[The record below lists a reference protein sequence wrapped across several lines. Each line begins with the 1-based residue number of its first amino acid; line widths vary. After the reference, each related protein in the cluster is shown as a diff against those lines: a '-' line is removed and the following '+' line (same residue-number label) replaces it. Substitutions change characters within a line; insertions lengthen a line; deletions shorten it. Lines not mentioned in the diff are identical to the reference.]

1 MTICYRRLRGG
12 SDNNDGAVTM
22 KIIPRIAL
30 LFMLG
35 ILQALSSG
43 TASFAAEFDKIDLPG
58 DYPDFV
64 TLKGEIELGDGEKF
78 RDIIGDSPKVTV
90 ILESPGGIVKDAL
103 EIGAEIRIRNY
114 ATMVSADT
122 GCYSAC
128 ALIWVAGA
136 RRYMDPSSKIGFH
149 AVYREEAGEL
159 RESGMGNA
167 EVGSFLTHLGLRVE
181 AIRYFTLAGPKEFLL
196 LSPDMARSLGI
207 DVFEQTGS
215 DFITPQQAPTVDE
228 YARRFSIYAILGAR
242 CAPYFGTD
250 PEFAKRQAIKAGETA
265 KGMVSDEEWIELWMR
280 ENDQNKLRL
289 QNEGSLAVCL
299 DLEARVR
306 GAGLDT
312 GIHGPGFDCRKAST
326 PTEHAICNSPSLW
339 APDNANAAIYFWMME
354 NVDEATKKRIRAVQ
368 RDWLGYRNS
377 CGGDVDCLN
386 EVYGARLKELSAIEL
401 PG

>member
-1 MTICYRRLRGG
+1 MLIVSKT
-12 SDNNDGAVTM
+12 AF
-22 KIIPRIAL
+22 

-35 ILQALSSG
+35 ILSVLAGGG
-43 TASFAAEFDKIDLPG
+43 TSFAAEFDKIELPG
-58 DYPDFV
+58 NNLDFV
-64 TLKGEIELGDGEKF
+64 TLKGRIELGDGEKF
-78 RDIIGDSPKVTV
+78 RETIGNSPKVTV
-90 ILESPGGIVKDAL
+90 ILESPGGKMKDAL
-103 EIGAEIRIRNY
+103 EIGAEIRLRNY
-114 ATMVSADT
+114 ATMGPADT

-136 RRYMDPSSKIGFH
+136 RRYIDATSKIGFH

-181 AIRYFTLAGPKEFLL
+181 AIRYFTFAGPKDFLL

-207 DVFEQTGS
+207 DVYEQRAT

-228 YARRFSIYAILGAR
+228 YARRFSIYATLAGR
-242 CAPYFGTD
+242 CARYFGTD

-265 KGMVSDEEWIELWMR
+265 KGMVSDKQWIELWMR
-280 ENDQNKLRL
+280 ENDNTKLRFH
-289 QNEGSLAVCL
+289 NEGSLAVCL

-306 GAGLDT
+306 SAGLDT
-312 GIHGPGFDCRKAST
+312 GVRGPGFDCRKAST
-326 PTEHAICNSPSLW
+326 PTEYAICNSPSLW
-339 APDNANAAIYFWMME
+339 AADNANAAIYFWMME
-354 NVDEATKKRIRAVQ
+354 NVDLATQKKLRAVQ

-377 CGGDVDCLN
+377 CGGNVDCLN
-386 EVYGARLKELSAIEL
+386 EVYGTRLKELSAIEL